1 MKYILRDYQKDAV
14 QIGIDFFKQK
24 KPKPGLIVAAC
35 ASGKSL
41 IIANI
46 AKELNEN
53 VLILQP
59 SIELLKQNYEK
70 YISYGNVASIYS
82 AGGGSKEI
90 GKVTFATLGSVKNSM
105 ELFSE
110 FTCIIIDEA
119 HNYPPSADGMFVKLT
134 QSIGKVKILGLTA
147 TPFRLKTYQPFEDL
161 PRRSMLKM
169 LDTTRPKIFSQYLYC
184 IQINTL
190 YDLGF
195 LSPLKYIDLAFNSCK
210 LKNTSSGLD
219 YTDESMVE
227 SFIDNNMLNKI
238 KLISEKSSGKRKHG
252 LIFVPTLEIANEIY
266 QNLDSS
272 IIISSKLNKKERE
285 LYLSEFTKGKYR
297 WAINVG
303 TLTTGFDFPAID
315 IIIMARP
322 TNSLALYM
330 QILGRGV
337 RLFADKKD
345 CVIVDLVG
353 NHRKFGDFNNITIEN
368 RLGKWGVFNGDQEL
382 TNQPSYGN

>member
-1 MKYILRDYQKDAV
+1 MTYQLRNYQKDAV
-14 QIGIDFFKQK
+14 QVGVDFFKQK

-46 AKELNEN
+46 AKELSEN

-59 SIELLKQNYEK
+59 SIELLKQNYDK
-70 YISYGNVASIYS
+70 YVSYGNEASIYS
-82 AGGGSKEI
+82 AGGGFKDI
-90 GKVTFATLGSVKNSM
+90 GKVTFATLGSVKNHL
-105 ELFSE
+105 ELFND

-119 HNYPPSADGMFVKLT
+119 HNYPPSDDGMFKKLT
-134 QSIGKVKILGLTA
+134 SSIKNVKILGLTA
-147 TPFRLKTYQPFEDL
+147 TPFRLKTYQPFKTI
-161 PRRSMLKM
+161 PRHTKLKM
-169 LDTTRPKIFSQYLYC
+169 LDVTKPKIFSQYLYT
-184 IQINTL
+184 IQIHTL
-190 YDLGF
+190 YSMGF
-195 LSPLKYIDLAFNSCK
+195 LSPLKYIDLAFDACK

-227 SFIDNNMLNKI
+227 SFNDNDMLNKI
-238 KLISEKSSGKRKHG
+238 KLISEKSKGKRNHG
-252 LIFVPTLEIANEIY
+252 LIFVPTLEVANQIY

-272 IIISSKLNKKERE
+272 IIISSKLSKKERE
-285 LYLSEFTKGKYR
+285 LYLNEYIKGKYR

-330 QILGRGV
+330 QILGRGI
-337 RLFADKKD
+337 RLFTGKKD
-345 CVIVDLVG
+345 CIVVDLVN
-353 NHRKFGDFNNITIEN
+353 NHQKFGDFDSITIEN
-368 RLGKWGVFNGDQEL
+368 RNGKWGVFNGAKEL
-382 TNQPSYGN
+382 TNQPNYGY